1 MSRFTTLLVLG
12 GLLCPFAGVSA
23 QTAAT
28 AAAADPLALTGG
40 TLVDGTGAPPLAD
53 AVVLIEDGRIAC
65 AGTEADCDVPPDVE
79 QMDVTGRWVTPGL
92 IDSHVHVTQNGWVD
106 TRPQIV
112 DVTDEYPWAE
122 VQARNRWQP
131 ETYFRPF
138 LCSGTTAVYDVGGF
152 NWIWSLRRPAETD
165 PFAPHLAATGPL
177 IAARKPGGLTALPGD
192 EQFLVLDSPEVA
204 REIVRYMAA
213 NRADGMKLYYN
224 DMPLQSPEAR
234 QNFHDSIFVLV
245 EEARRADL
253 PVVSHALMLDSAK
266 LVMRAGVSMLVHSV
280 VDQPLDDEFIEL
292 ATSNQVFYTPTLV
305 VPGGYPRFARA
316 IAEGTAPEIDDP
328 NQCVP
333 SELLEKIA
341 STPDLVDRLDRE
353 HQFHPDNSGMLQ
365 ARVARGAEVRAANLK
380 RASDAGVPIVM
391 GTDVGNP
398 LTLVG
403 AAVYAEM
410 EAMQAAGL
418 TPMQVLVASTRNGA
432 RAMRRDDDLGTVEEG
447 KVADLLVIRADPT
460 EDIANMRQLETVIR
474 AGHAHSQASLRA
486 AR

>member
-1 MSRFTTLLVLG
+1 MSRFRTLLVLG

-28 AAAADPLALTGG
+28 ASASADPLALTGG
-40 TLVDGTGAPPLAD
+40 TLVDGTGAPPLAG
-53 AVVLIEDGRIAC
+53 AVVLIEGARIAC
-65 AGTEADCDVPPDVE
+65 VGTAADCDLPSGA
-79 QMDVTGRWVTPGL
+79 QTIDVTGRWLTPGL
-92 IDSHVHVTQNGWVD
+92 VDGHVHVTQNGWVD

-131 ETYFRPF
+131 ETYFRPY
-138 LCSGTTAVYDVGGF
+138 LCSGTTAIYDVGGF
-152 NWIWSLRRPAETD
+152 NWVWALRRPAETD
-165 PFAPHLAATGPL
+165 PFAPHVAATGPL
-177 IAARKPGGLTALPGD
+177 IAARMPGGQTGLPGE
-192 EQFLVLDSPEVA
+192 EQFLVLDSPEVVG
-204 REIVRYMAA
+204 EIVSYMAA

-224 DMPLQSPEAR
+224 DMPLPSPEAR
-234 QNFHDSIFVLV
+234 QNFHDSIFALV

-253 PVVSHALMLDSAK
+253 PVVAHALMLDSAK
-266 LVMRAGVSMLVHSV
+266 LVLRAGVSMLVHSV

-292 ATSNQVFYTPTLV
+292 ATSNGVFYTPTLV

-316 IAEGTAPEIDDP
+316 IAEGTVPVIDDP

-333 SELLEKIA
+333 PDLMEKIA
-341 STPDLVDRLDRE
+341 ATPDLLDRLDRD
-353 HQFHPDNSGMLQ
+353 HQFHPDNSAMLQ
-365 ARVARGAEVRAANLK
+365 ARVTRGAELRAANLK
-380 RASDAGVPIVM
+380 RASDAGIPIVM

-410 EAMQAAGL
+410 EAMQAAGM

-432 RAMRRDDDLGTVEEG
+432 RAMRRDDLGTIEEG
-447 KVADLLVIRADPT
+447 KIADMLVIRADPT
-460 EDIANMRQLETVIR
+460 LDIANMRQLETVIR
-474 AGHAHSQASLRA
+474 AGHVHSQASLRA